1 MYGAIGAEYNTTAL
15 ETDAYGTNVQKII
28 GLPTSDEVNTSI
40 AAGGRVNHLSNG
52 VIFWSPSTGAHVLY
66 GAIRAEYQ
74 ATASETDA
82 YGQNVQKLIGL
93 PTSDEANSPI
103 AAGARLNHFSHGT
116 IYWSGA
122 TGAHVVFGAIG
133 AEYNHLASE
142 TDAYGQNVQ
151 KIVGLPTS
159 DEVTVP
165 GVSGARKNSFQ
176 HGNIFW
182 SPNTGATSS
191 TGQSGACTTA
201 SAGRAATSASRP
213 TTSSAAAL
221 SASRTSST
229 ATNTG
234 RRRVALIW
242 SCRSVRQAGAAWIF
256 ERNARPAG
264 IPMPAGLCVRS
275 RAWRLHGSVTSGAQ
289 AALFRSTA
297 ERRKVGTDLGVSN
310 RPNESITQVCL
321 PAACRKKEPDVL
333 PHPEDGR
340 VVPEVAE
347 PSHRRDVRA
356 ARAAPAHVR
365 HNRDCGRIRPYRFR
379 D

>member
-1 MYGAIGAEYNTTAL
+1 MFSRTTPKIASSKKTAARPNIALFETLEQRQLMSGSTEIAAEYAHTASETDAYGVNVHALLGTPTSPIMNVPGVSGALVQKFHDNGAIYWSASTGAHVMYGAIGAEYNTTAL

-159 DEVTVP
+159 DELTVP

-182 SPNTGATSS
+182 SPTTGAHVTYGAIGSIYNS
-191 TGQSGACTTA
+191 LGGPSGPLGLPTNDEFTDFLGFRAQTYQHGYELWSADTG
-201 SAGRAATSASRP
+201 
-213 TTSSAAAL
+213 
-221 SASRTSST
+221 
-229 ATNTG
+229 
-234 RRRVALIW
+234 V
-242 SCRSVRQAGAAWIF
+242 
-256 ERNARPAG
+256 
-264 IPMPAGLCVRS
+264 
-275 RAWRLHGSVTSGAQ
+275 
-289 AALFRSTA
+289 
-297 ERRKVGTDLGVSN
+297 
-310 RPNESITQVCL
+310 
-321 PAACRKKEPDVL
+321 
-333 PHPEDGR
+333 
-340 VVPEVAE
+340 
-347 PSHRRDVRA
+347 
-356 ARAAPAHVR
+356 HV
-365 HNRDCGRIRPYRFR
+365 YL
-379 D
+379 